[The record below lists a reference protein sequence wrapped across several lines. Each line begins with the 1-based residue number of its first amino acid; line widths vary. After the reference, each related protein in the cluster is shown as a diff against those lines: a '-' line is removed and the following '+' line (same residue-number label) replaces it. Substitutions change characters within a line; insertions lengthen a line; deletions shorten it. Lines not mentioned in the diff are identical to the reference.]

1 MKVILYHNAFLDG
14 THYKRSPYPQELPE
28 SVRAILPKG
37 SKIVDKPVP
46 LPPKEEQKAV
56 LRDFDELRP
65 ASDKEQAIRN
75 KTK

>member
-1 MKVILYHNAFLDG
+1 MKVIFSHNAYLDG
-14 THYKRSPYPQELPE
+14 YYFKRSPYPQEVPE
-28 SVRAILPKG
+28 QFRNKLPKG

-46 LPPKEEQKAV
+46 APVKEPQTAV